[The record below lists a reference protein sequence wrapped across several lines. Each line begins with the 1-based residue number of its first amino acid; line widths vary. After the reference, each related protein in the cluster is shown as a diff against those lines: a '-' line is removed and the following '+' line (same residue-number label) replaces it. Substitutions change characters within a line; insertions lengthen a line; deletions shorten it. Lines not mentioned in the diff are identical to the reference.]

1 LLEGLETVTVNF
13 STTLGNK
20 DFRIDSDFWTKE
32 PKKNPKLK
40 YDKIGNLLVS
50 AQYGISVSMNED
62 GVGYPIYRMNEIHN
76 MMCDLEVDKHADISK
91 EEFQKFRL
99 NDRDVLFNRTNSYEW
114 VGRTG
119 IYRKLENRDF
129 TFASYL
135 VRFIPN
141 ENYIYPEYL
150 ATYLNTKYGI
160 WDVKRRSRQ
169 SINQTNVN
177 PEEVKE
183 IFIPLLSKSIQN
195 YIKESFEIA
204 HINRIHSTELY
215 SQAETLLLETLGLNN
230 FEPTSEAVNV
240 KNFRESFLSTGRLD
254 AEYYQKKYD
263 DYIDLIC
270 NYPNGYESIEVACKQ
285 KDVNYTPKDNT
296 EYKYIELAN
305 IGKIG
310 DITGCTIAIGS
321 ELPTRARRKV
331 NTNDVIISSIEG
343 SLDSCAIVTKEYDN
357 ALCST
362 GFYIISS
369 NKINSETL
377 LILFKSEPIQ
387 NILKKG
393 CSGTILTAINKTEF
407 QNIPIPIIDK
417 QIQQQIASQVSESFM
432 LKKQS
437 EQLLETAKR
446 AVEIAIEEGE
456 ENALQFIENANN
468 ALNNK

>member
-1 LLEGLETVTVNF
+1 MLEGLETVVVDY
-13 STTLGNK
+13 STTFGNK

-62 GVGYPIYRMNEIHN
+62 GIGYPIYRMNEIHD
-76 MMCDLEVDKHADISK
+76 MMCDLAVDKHADISK

-119 IYRKLENRDF
+119 IYRELENQNF

-183 IFIPLLSKSIQN
+183 IFIPLLRKDIQD

-204 HINRIHSTELY
+204 HINRINSTELY
-215 SQAETLLLETLGLNN
+215 SQAENLLLETLGLNN

-240 KNFRESFLSTGRLD
+240 KSFKESFLSSGRLD
-254 AEYYQKKYD
+254 AEYYQQKYE

-270 NYPNGYESIEVACKQ
+270 NYPNGYEIIEVACKQ
-285 KDVNYTPKDNT
+285 KDINYTPKDNA

-305 IGKIG
+305 IGKTG
-310 DITGCTIAIGS
+310 DIKGCTIAIGS

-343 SLDSCAIVTKEYDN
+343 SLDSCAIVTEEYDN

-377 LILFKSEPIQ
+377 LVLFKSEPIQ

-417 QIQQQIASQVSESFM
+417 QIQEQIASLVSESFT

-456 ENALQFIENANN
+456 EVAMRYIDESKR
-468 ALNNK
+468 LN

>member
-1 LLEGLETVTVNF
+1 LLEGLETVVVDYS
-13 STTLGNK
+13 STFGNK

-62 GVGYPIYRMNEIHN
+62 GIGYPIYRMNEIHN
-76 MMCDLEVDKHADISK
+76 MMCDLDVHKHADISK

-119 IYRKLENRDF
+119 IYRKLENQNF

-183 IFIPLLSKSIQN
+183 IFIPLLRKDIQD

-204 HINRIHSTELY
+204 HINRINSTELY
-215 SQAETLLLETLGLNN
+215 SQAEMILLETLGLKN
-230 FEPTSEAVNV
+230 FEPTVEAINV
-240 KNFRESFLSTGRLD
+240 KSFKESFLSSGRLD

-270 NYPNGYESIEVACKQ
+270 NYPNGYEIIEVACKQ
-285 KDVNYTPKDNT
+285 KDITYTPKDNT

-305 IGKIG
+305 IGKTG
-310 DITGCTIAIGS
+310 DIKGCTMAIGS

-343 SLDSCAIVTKEYDN
+343 SLNSCAIVTEEYDN
-357 ALCST
+357 SLCST

-369 NKINSETL
+369 NKINSKTL
-377 LILFKSEPIQ
+377 LVLFKSEPMQ
-387 NILKKG
+387 NILKKS

-417 QIQQQIASQVSESFM
+417 QTQEKIALLVSESFM

-456 ENALQFIENANN
+456 EVAMRYIDDSKK
-468 ALNNK
+468 LN

>member
-1 LLEGLETVTVNF
+1 MLEGLETVVVNY
-13 STTLGNK
+13 STTFGNK

-32 PKKNPKLK
+32 PKRNPELK

-50 AQYGISVSMNED
+50 SQYGISVSMNED
-62 GVGYPIYRMNEIHN
+62 GIGYPIYRMNEIHN
-76 MMCDLEVDKHADISK
+76 MMCDLGVEKHADITK

-119 IYRKLENRDF
+119 IYRKLENQNF

-150 ATYLNTKYGI
+150 ATYLNTKYGV

-169 SINQTNVN
+169 SVNQTNVN

-183 IFIPLLSKSIQN
+183 IFIPLLSKDIQN
-195 YIKESFEIA
+195 YIKESFEKA
-204 HINRIHSTELY
+204 HTNRIHSTELY

-230 FEPTSEAVNV
+230 FEPTTEAVNI
-240 KNFRESFLSTGRLD
+240 KNFKESFLSSGRLD
-254 AEYYQKKYD
+254 AEYYQNKYD

-270 NYPNGYESIEVACKQ
+270 NYLNRYEIIEAACKQ
-285 KDVNYTPKDNT
+285 KDINYTPKDNA

-305 IGKIG
+305 IGKTG
-310 DITGCTIAIGS
+310 DIKGCTIAIGS

-343 SLDSCAIVTKEYDN
+343 SLDSCAIVTAEYDN

-377 LILFKSEPIQ
+377 LVLFKSEPIQ
-387 NILKKG
+387 SILKKG

-407 QNIPIPIIDK
+407 QNIPIPIID
-417 QIQQQIASQVSESFM
+417 QQTQMQIASLVSESFT

-446 AVEIAIEEGE
+446 AVEIAIEESE
-456 ENALQFIENANN
+456 EVALLYISSVQIE
-468 ALNNK
+468 